1 MDHIWRSCVHVYIRK
16 NIIDI
21 FFFISLLQVNEILAL
36 TIKNCSTYKN
46 NFFKEIKNNSKN
58 KNLNEIDFSDIE
70 CFFAFS
76 DRAQCRAKRLSD
88 LEICETIK
96 GFKRGIET
104 YENMSRCIV
113 PNKDSKISVLG
124 NSDIFCLFTHCCLS
138 FTYSTNDSSST
149 YESLNYYVLK

>member
-46 NFFKEIKNNSKN
+46 NLFKEIKNNSKN

-88 LEICETIK
+88 LEICETIR
-96 GFKRGIET
+96 GFKRGVET
-104 YENMSRCIV
+104 YENYSASLKELRRRNLQCGIKQEFQL
-113 PNKDSKISVLG
+113 PNSPNILQ
-124 NSDIFCLFTHCCLS
+124 
-138 FTYSTNDSSST
+138 
-149 YESLNYYVLK
+149 